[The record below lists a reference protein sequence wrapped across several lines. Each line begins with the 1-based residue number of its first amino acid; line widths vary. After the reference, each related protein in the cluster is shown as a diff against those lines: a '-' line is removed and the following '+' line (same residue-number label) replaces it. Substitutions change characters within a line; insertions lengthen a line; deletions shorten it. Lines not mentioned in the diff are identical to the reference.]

1 VSITSTEPI
10 VPKARMMNPRTGRK
24 HKVLVVEDNPGDA
37 RLLMEAFGEINPEVE
52 IQWARDGDEAVG
64 LLKVNEAN
72 QSERPIDL
80 VMLDLKLPR
89 MDGLDVLREVK
100 SNSRLRSVPIVV
112 LSSSMSDR
120 DVETSYGLHANSYVV
135 KPSDLDGLLRM
146 VATIN
151 EYWFG
156 TVELPTSSAMDV
168 GRR

>member
-1 VSITSTEPI
+1 
-10 VPKARMMNPRTGRK
+10 MMNPIAGRK
-24 HKVLVVEDNPGDA
+24 HKILVVEDNPGDA
-37 RLLMEAFGEINPEVE
+37 RLLIEAFREVNPDVE
-52 IQWARDGDEAVG
+52 IQWARDGNETVK
-64 LLKVNEAN
+64 LLKANEASS
-72 QSERPIDL
+72 SERPIDL

-120 DVETSYGLHANSYVV
+120 DVETSYGLYANSYVV
-135 KPSDLDGLLRM
+135 KPSDLDGLLKM
-146 VATIN
+146 VSTMN

-156 TVELPTSSAMDV
+156 IVELPTSSALDMG